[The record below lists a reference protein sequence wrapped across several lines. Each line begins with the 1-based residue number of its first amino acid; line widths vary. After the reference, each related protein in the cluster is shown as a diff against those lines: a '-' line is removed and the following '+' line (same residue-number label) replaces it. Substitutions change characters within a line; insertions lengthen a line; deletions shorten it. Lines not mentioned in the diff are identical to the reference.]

1 MLDNSPEAVREMVA
15 ASPFHVWFGLRVSD
29 ISEGRCDIEL
39 DVTPDH
45 RNLIG
50 TTHGGVVSTMADTAI
65 GLAVRTTLSEGS
77 RHVTT
82 QLNVTY
88 LEKVDSGRLL
98 ARGRVLRSGRRFAY
112 GEADVIDENN
122 KLVARATATFAVLPA
137 QGS

>member
-1 MLDNSPEAVREMVA
+1 MADNSPEAVREMVA
-15 ASPFHVWFGLRVSD
+15 ASPFHVWFGMRVAN
-29 ISEGRCDIEL
+29 ISEGLCDIEL
-39 DVTPDH
+39 DVTPEH

-65 GLAVRTTLSEGS
+65 GLAVRTTLSGDS

-98 ARGRVLRSGRRFAY
+98 AAGRVVRSGSRLAY
-112 GEADVIDENN
+112 GEADVRDEEGR
-122 KLVARATATFAVLPA
+122 LVARAAATFAVIPVKD
-137 QGS
+137 

>member
-1 MLDNSPEAVREMVA
+1 MADNSPEAVREMVA
-15 ASPFHVWFGLRVSD
+15 ASPFHVWFGMRVAD
-29 ISEGRCDIEL
+29 ISEGLCDIEL
-39 DVTPDH
+39 DVTPEH

-65 GLAVRTTLSEGS
+65 GLAVRTTLSGDS

-98 ARGRVLRSGRRFAY
+98 AAGRVVRSGSRLAY
-112 GEADVIDENN
+112 GEADVRDEEGR
-122 KLVARATATFAVLPA
+122 LVARAAATFAVIPVKD
-137 QGS
+137 